1 MKTRKYIRRFSKA
14 LTLCLAMGLPSIGA
28 ADAGKV
34 TLDVG
39 IDRPLL
45 LVDSPQTV
53 HLRIALRGFAMDE
66 AWDRS
71 PLNVAIVLDKSGS
84 MSGPKLEAAKEAAIM
99 ALQRLGDRDIVS
111 IITYDSTVDV
121 LVPATRL
128 RGMDDII
135 AAIHGIQAGGNTAL
149 FAGVSK
155 GAAEVRKFLDAH
167 HINRIL
173 LLSDGKANVGP
184 SSPDALARLGASLGH
199 EEIPVTTI
207 GLGLDYNEDLMSRLA
222 MRSDGYHYF
231 AQEAG
236 ELAEIFDDELGRA
249 LSVVAQAIRIEV
261 RCAPGVRPVHFLG
274 REAEIDDRIAVLTL
288 NNLFSDDERRAIL
301 EIEVSPR
308 MATAMATELA
318 TVSVVYENLATRT
331 QDRLRRD
338 LSIGFT
344 DSGELAE
351 QSVNEQVMID
361 VVRLIGVE
369 QNMLAS
375 ALRSEGRVA
384 EALEVLLSNSAYLST
399 KAIMLESEV
408 LEEYAAEQKA
418 DAEKLEEKDW
428 DEQGKVMREA
438 QVKSLY

>member
-1 MKTRKYIRRFSKA
+1 MKTRRHIRRFSKVLA
-14 LTLCLAMGLPSIGA
+14 LCLAMGLPTLGA
-28 ADAGKV
+28 AEAGKV

-53 HLRIALRGFAMDE
+53 HLRIGLKGFAMDE

-84 MSGPKLEAAKEAAIM
+84 MSGAKLAAAKEAAVM
-99 ALQRLGDRDIVS
+99 ALRRLGDRDIVS

-128 RGMDDII
+128 RDMDHII
-135 AAIHGIQAGGNTAL
+135 AAIRGIQAGGNTAL

-184 SSPDALARLGASLGH
+184 SSPDALARLGVSLGH

-236 ELAEIFDDELGRA
+236 ELAGIFDAELGRA

-274 REAEIDDRIAVLTL
+274 REAEIDDQVAVLTL

-301 EIEVSPR
+301 ELEVSPR
-308 MATAMATELA
+308 MAAAMTTELA
-318 TVSVVYENLATRT
+318 TVNVVYENLATRN
-331 QDRLRRD
+331 QDRLQRD

-351 QSVNEQVMID
+351 QSVNEKVMID

-375 ALRSEGRVA
+375 ALRSEGRIA
-384 EALEVLLSNSAYLST
+384 DALEVLLSNSAYLT
-399 KAIMLESEV
+399 TNAIRLESEE
-408 LEEYAAEQKA
+408 LEEYAAEQKVA
-418 DAEKLEEKDW
+418 AEKLDEKDW
-428 DEQGKVMREA
+428 DEQGKVMRESQIKA
-438 QVKSLY
+438 LY